1 MQGHDNPV
9 QSLFSVKEGLLEVHL
24 LLSGLLLPHG
34 STCLSDGPSSTSTF
48 SSTFPQLP
56 QLTFTEENS

>member
-56 QLTFTEENS
+56 